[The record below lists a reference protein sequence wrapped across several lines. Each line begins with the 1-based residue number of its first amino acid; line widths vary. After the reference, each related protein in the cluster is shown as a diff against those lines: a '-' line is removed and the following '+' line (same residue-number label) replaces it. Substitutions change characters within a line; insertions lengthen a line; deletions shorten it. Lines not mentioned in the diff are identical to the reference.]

1 MSERGRAYVPPD
13 NDGPPDEEDDDREM
27 LNGHTPP
34 GGTRLSRD
42 YGLPEGVTIQD
53 LRMMSRGTSKWE
65 PTADDFAAHAQA
77 SSGVLEQAAKES
89 GLREATLRVPYTPP
103 RVAPAGFVPVT
114 KVPFWER
121 VRGWFR

>member
-34 GGTRLSRD
+34 GGTRLSC
-42 YGLPEGVTIQD
+42 P
-53 LRMMSRGTSKWE
+53 KWE

-103 RVAPAGFVPVT
+103 RVAPAGFVPVA